1 MSNTTKYSAANIT
14 QQSIDKISSLEKEL
28 SNECHE
34 DVILVAYSPN
44 EPSK

>member
-1 MSNTTKYSAANIT
+1 MSNTTNYSAAKIT
-14 QQSIDKISSLEKEL
+14 QQGLDKISSLEKEL
-28 SNECHE
+28 SKECHE